1 MIRKTDII
9 PVVECC
15 SVKELYN
22 HTVES
27 IATIEALQ
35 QPQCDI
41 WKHFTYYRQEL
52 IDLLDKELSG
62 QKQLLLELM
71 KLAETL
77 SDGVTKEQQE
87 QINQLRELVMVNRE
101 KQGDVALYC
110 PGKNGMPTL
119 PVNKY
124 STNHVNCVK

>member
-1 MIRKTDII
+1 MTRKTDII

-27 IATIEALQ
+27 IASIKALRN
-35 QPQCDI
+35 PH
-41 WKHFTYYRQEL
+41 WVMWEHFTYYRQEL
-52 IDLLDKELSG
+52 IDLLDKELTG
-62 QKQLLLELM
+62 QKQLLLEIM

-77 SDGVTKEQQE
+77 SDGITKEQQE

-101 KQGDVALYC
+101 KLGDIALYC

-124 STNHVNCVK
+124 NISHVNCMK